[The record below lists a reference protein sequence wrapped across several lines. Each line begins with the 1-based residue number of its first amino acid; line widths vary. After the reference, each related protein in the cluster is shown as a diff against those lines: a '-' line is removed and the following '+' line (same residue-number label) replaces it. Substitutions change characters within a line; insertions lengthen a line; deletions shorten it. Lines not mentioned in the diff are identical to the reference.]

1 VEILAQPPGRR
12 RASVTALSGGE
23 RALTGVALTFAIL
36 SVCGTPFCLLDEV
49 DARLDEVNIDRFRQA
64 VKELAERTQVILITH
79 NRGTVEISDAIYGIT
94 MGRDSSSR
102 VLSLRLEEV
111 EAKAS

>member
-1 VEILAQPPGRR
+1 
-12 RASVTALSGGE
+12 
-23 RALTGVALTFAIL
+23 
-36 SVCGTPFCLLDEV
+36 
-49 DARLDEVNIDRFRQA
+49 
-64 VKELAERTQVILITH
+64 VILITH